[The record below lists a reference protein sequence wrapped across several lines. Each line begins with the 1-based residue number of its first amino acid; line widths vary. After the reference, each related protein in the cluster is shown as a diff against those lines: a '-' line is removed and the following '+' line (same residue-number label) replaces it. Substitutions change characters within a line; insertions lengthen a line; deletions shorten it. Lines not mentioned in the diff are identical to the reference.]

1 MRLVTIHELLATAM
15 VLQEIA
21 RSPMDNEGDNGSRI
35 YKVAATLVAATLVPA
50 TLVATT
56 LVATTLVAITW

>member
-1 MRLVTIHELLATAM
+1 M

-56 LVATTLVAITW
+56 LVAITW